1 MIIKN
6 GKIALRDCDEFASLD
21 IEINQG
27 KIVSIGENLH
37 GSEILNADGMQIFP
51 GAIDPHV
58 HFDEPGFTD
67 REDFYHGS
75 CAAVSGGVTTIIDMP
90 GTSIPPVTNLKN
102 LRAKLDT
109 VKNRAIVDFGFFGGV
124 SGQVMET
131 EYQKNMAELAAYV
144 MGFKTYFISGMDSFR
159 SLSLDQ
165 IMKVLSEAKKLQ
177 RPVLLH
183 AEDPSIVNELTETQK
198 ALGKD
203 WTNFYRSRPE
213 EAEVFAVIKAIAAVR
228 ATGAQLHIVHV
239 GSGEAAKLL
248 SGTPNISGET
258 APHYLAFNNK
268 DLERLGGALKTTPVV
283 KSEGNSEILWECLA
297 KGVLDFAASDH
308 APAPASQKNTGSA
321 WDDYSGIPGTGTLFP
336 YLYSEGLIKRKIP
349 LSRFLEII
357 SENAAKRYGFWN
369 KKGSIDVGKDADLI
383 FVDPNEN
390 WQVKGKNF
398 FSKGKITPFENM
410 IFQGKIE
417 KTMIRG
423 KVIFDSNAGIKAKP
437 GYGQFIKPHSST
449 NIVNH

>member
-6 GKIALRDCDEFASLD
+6 SKIALPDRNEFVSLD
-21 IEINQG
+21 IEIDQG
-27 KIVSIGENLH
+27 KIVSIGENLQ
-37 GSEILNADGMQIFP
+37 GSEILDASGMQIFP

-58 HFDEPGFTD
+58 HFNEPGFTD
-67 REDFYHGS
+67 KEDFYHGT
-75 CAAVSGGVTTIIDMP
+75 CAAASGGVTTIIDMP
-90 GTSIPPVTNLKN
+90 CTSVPPVTNLEN
-102 LRAKLDT
+102 FRTKLDT
-109 VKNRAIVDFGFFGGV
+109 VKNKAVVDFGFFGGV
-124 SGQVMET
+124 SGQVMGAD
-131 EYQKNMAELAAYV
+131 YQKNMAELAAYI

-159 SLSLDQ
+159 SLSPDQ
-165 IMKVLSEAKKLQ
+165 LMKVLSEARKLQ

-183 AEDPSIVNELTETQK
+183 AEDPGIVNGLTKTQK

-203 WTNFYRSRPE
+203 WLNFFRSRPE

-248 SGTPNISGET
+248 ANESNISGET

-283 KSEGNSEILWECLA
+283 KSEGNSEILWECLT

-308 APAPASQKNTGSA
+308 ASAGADQKNTGSA

-336 YLYSEGLIKRKIP
+336 YLYSEGLRKRQFP
-349 LSRFLEII
+349 LSRFLKIT
-357 SENAAKRYGFWN
+357 SENAAQKYGFFDR
-369 KKGSIDVGKDADLI
+369 KGSIEINKDADFI
-383 FVDPNEN
+383 FVNPNEE
-390 WQVKGKNF
+390 WQVKGKTF
-398 FSKGKITPFENM
+398 LSKGKITPFENM

-417 KTMIRG
+417 KTILRG
-423 KVIFDSNAGIKAKP
+423 EIVFDSNSGIHVKP
-437 GYGQFIKPHSST
+437 GYGQFIKPHFDISAR
-449 NIVNH
+449 